1 MPASK
6 RLAVRDEPGISIGA
20 FVVELQ
26 LDPGLPAGLRE
37 LELAEI
43 ARLRTTKAI
52 VAKRAAAIFLHRTT
66 MPAPEMHVSRP
77 DVVVMSRAGSH
88 VE

>member
-1 MPASK
+1 M
-6 RLAVRDEPGISIGA
+6 RDEPGISIGA

-26 LDPGLPAGLRE
+26 LEPDRPAGMRA
-37 LELAEI
+37 LEPAEI
-43 ARLRTTKAI
+43 ARLRITKSI
-52 VAKRAAAIFLHRTT
+52 VAGRAAAILVPRVT
-66 MPAPEMHVSRP
+66 MPAPELHVSRP